1 MSLINELEKLVAKA
15 SDKAADLE
23 VYARD
28 MSLLPAGYADAVV
41 WPETTEEVS
50 AVVKYA
56 YENNIPVVPVSSQTH
71 MYGST
76 IPKQG
81 GIVIDMKNMNK
92 ILEIDLKHK
101 FVRFQPGVTWN
112 QMYEEL
118 DKVGARF
125 MMPFTPLGN
134 RSVLSDTLDRA
145 VITNTVYDYGE
156 VTQSLEIVWGDGSVF
171 RSGSG

>member
-56 YENNIPVVPVSSQTH
+56 YENNIPVVP
-71 MYGST
+71 G
-76 IPKQG
+76 
-81 GIVIDMKNMNK
+81 
-92 ILEIDLKHK
+92 K
-101 FVRFQPGVTWN
+101 FPDAYVRQH
-112 QMYEEL
+112 
-118 DKVGARF
+118 D
-125 MMPFTPLGN
+125 
-134 RSVLSDTLDRA
+134 S
-145 VITNTVYDYGE
+145 
-156 VTQSLEIVWGDGSVF
+156 
-171 RSGSG
+171 

>member
-1 MSLINELEKLVAKA
+1 MS
-15 SDKAADLE
+15 
-23 VYARD
+23 
-28 MSLLPAGYADAVV
+28 MMPAGYADAVV
-41 WPETTEEVS
+41 WPESTEEVS

-118 DKVGARF
+118 DKVGRKNYDAVHSAWQQI
-125 MMPFTPLGN
+125 
-134 RSVLSDTLDRA
+134 RSFRYTR
-145 VITNTVYDYGE
+145 
-156 VTQSLEIVWGDGSVF
+156 SLRDHKYRI
-171 RSGSG
+171 